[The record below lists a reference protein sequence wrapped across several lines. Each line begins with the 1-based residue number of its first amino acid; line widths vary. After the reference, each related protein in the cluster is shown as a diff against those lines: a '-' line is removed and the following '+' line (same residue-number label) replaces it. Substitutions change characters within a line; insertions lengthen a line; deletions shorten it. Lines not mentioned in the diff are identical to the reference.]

1 MQDYIAFPAN
11 GEAPQGMRG
20 YGHYHERYR
29 RVDGRWRIQTMTLTR
44 LRIDLFEGGLP
55 DVCTGSA
62 TG

>member
-1 MQDYIAFPAN
+1 MQDSIAFPAN